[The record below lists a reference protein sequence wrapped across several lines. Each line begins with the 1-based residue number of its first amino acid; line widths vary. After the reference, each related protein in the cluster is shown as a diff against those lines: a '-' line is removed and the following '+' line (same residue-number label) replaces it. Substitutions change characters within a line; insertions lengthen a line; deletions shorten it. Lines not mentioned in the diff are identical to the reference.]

1 VRKMLAP
8 EQERKITIPAEYQT
22 ITRTEMVSD
31 GSMEWRRI
39 LCETNVNASI
49 IRQVQMSLRDAGHNP
64 GPIDGVIGYQTQ
76 AALKSYQRAN
86 NLAEGGLTYETLRHM
101 NISL

>member
-1 VRKMLAP
+1 
-8 EQERKITIPAEYQT
+8 
-22 ITRTEMVSD
+22 MVSD
-31 GSMEWRRI
+31 GRMEWRRI
-39 LCETNVNASI
+39 LCETNVDASI
-49 IRQVQMSLRDAGHNP
+49 IEQVQMSLRNAGHNP
-64 GPIDGVIGYQTQ
+64 GPIDGVIGHQRQ